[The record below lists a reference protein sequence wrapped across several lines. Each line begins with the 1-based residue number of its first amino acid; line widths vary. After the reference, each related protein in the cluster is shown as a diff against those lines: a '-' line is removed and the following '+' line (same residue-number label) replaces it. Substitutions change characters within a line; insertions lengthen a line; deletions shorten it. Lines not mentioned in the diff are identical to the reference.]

1 MRVRLKRS
9 RLWAWALANSA
20 RPVTASVQADAM
32 ASGSG
37 VS

>member
-9 RLWAWALANSA
+9 RLRAWALANSV
-20 RPVTASVQADAM
+20 RPTTASVQADAT

-37 VS
+37 A